1 MLRITRARKLVKD
14 QVILD
19 VEQLEVGSG
28 EIVAI
33 VGPIGSALT
42 MLTQAVCGE
51 IALSGGKITIGDHD
65 AGSLAARQHLGVLF
79 ADDLLY
85 DRQTVWEN
93 LELIAFARD
102 LPATHVWGLLSEV
115 GLKDQATVR
124 VKTLTSAQQ
133 RRLAFARAL
142 LAQPGLVLLERPIA
156 RTDLPTQALM
166 RQIIQDL
173 ATANVAVLI
182 IDDDLTWCSR
192 FAHRLFLLEDGRII
206 GPLLSEEAGAT
217 TPATTSPASQD
228 QTTAIS
234 ADLPALATEQDAAAN
249 AAPPTVE
256 STARLSLFKV
266 PARKD
271 DRIVLF
277 DPAEI
282 LYATSRDGKTYLR
295 TVAEEAMTNLTL
307 QELETRLVPRGFFK
321 AHRAYLVNLQH
332 IRAVIQFTR
341 NSYSLQLD
349 DTEATLIPLSKQSEK
364 ALQAMLDY

>member
-14 QVILD
+14 QIILD
-19 VEQLEVGSG
+19 VEQLEVGPG

-33 VGPIGSALT
+33 VGPTGSALT
-42 MLTQAVCGE
+42 MLMQAVCGE

-65 AGSLAARQHLGVLF
+65 AGSVAARQRLGVLF
-79 ADDLLY
+79 EDDLLY

-102 LPATHVWGLLSEV
+102 LPAPQVWGLLGEV
-115 GLKDQATVR
+115 GLSDQATVR
-124 VKTLTSAQQ
+124 VKTLTAAQQ

-166 RQIIQDL
+166 RQIIEDL

-192 FAHRLFLLEDGRII
+192 FAHRLFMLEDGRLV
-206 GPLLSEEAGAT
+206 GPLLSAGSGAT
-217 TPATTSPASQD
+217 TQMIAAPASQA
-228 QTTAIS
+228 QAASIS
-234 ADLPALATEQDAAAN
+234 ADPPAIVTAGGAADSAALPADAS
-249 AAPPTVE
+249 P
-256 STARLSLFKV
+256 ARLSLFKI

-295 TVAEEAMTNLTL
+295 TVAEETMTNLTL